1 MKKSTNG
8 VFSAGGPCLVFLFCW
23 ACKSWNTKK
32 IHVGRIMLLKVVSS
46 SSLFVPISGIF
57 GWLIL
62 TSYMPL
68 FVLFIYFI
76 LFMLFAPMTLLD
88 MTKQPLFVL
97 LSIHM
102 CYTTTMAWTFCIFH
116 MHLFKWSV
124 HYQVNKLPLS
134 EVWELMVDG
143 KKSVLSRILVI
154 SSLPHSSEFKR
165 FSTSLFSLSLQSS
178 AVGIW
183 NSVVTINN
191 LNFPMLRLW
200 CERYRGGNFP
210 KMA

>member
-1 MKKSTNG
+1 MLDTDKLNAFVCLIYLYYSVYVICTHDLAWYDQTAIVRFVIQTYVLYYHNG
-8 VFSAGGPCLVFLFCW
+8 
-23 ACKSWNTKK
+23 
-32 IHVGRIMLLKVVSS
+32 
-46 SSLFVPISGIF
+46 
-57 GWLIL
+57 
-62 TSYMPL
+62 
-68 FVLFIYFI
+68 
-76 LFMLFAPMTLLD
+76 
-88 MTKQPLFVL
+88 
-97 LSIHM
+97 
-102 CYTTTMAWTFCIFH
+102 WTFCIFH